1 MGCDT
6 YIKHL
11 DVVDSTNSYA
21 RAEAS
26 RLCAEASGK
35 PIIAVVADFQTAGRG
50 QRGNSWQSQQGSN
63 LLLSIIVSPCRV
75 LEVKKQFLL
84 SQAAALAMH
93 RAMKQYGIDVKLKWP
108 NDIYVGNNKLAGI
121 LVEIDYSGLSV
132 EQAIVGIGLNVN
144 QCEFHSM
151 DRVPISMKML
161 LDKEFAVDDVLEA
174 VLNSFEYYYAVL
186 LGRNRHMIAEEY
198 KAHLLGLGKVCDF
211 VDSAG
216 HFKAVIEGVEPTG
229 ELILRRNDG
238 IQRYMFKEVELLMA
252 GI

>member
-21 RAEAS
+21 RVEAS

-63 LLLSIIVSPCRV
+63 LLLSIIVSPCRA

-108 NDIYVGNNKLAGI
+108 NDIYVGNNKP
-121 LVEIDYSGLSV
+121 S
-132 EQAIVGIGLNVN
+132 
-144 QCEFHSM
+144 
-151 DRVPISMKML
+151 K
-161 LDKEFAVDDVLEA
+161 
-174 VLNSFEYYYAVL
+174 
-186 LGRNRHMIAEEY
+186 
-198 KAHLLGLGKVCDF
+198 
-211 VDSAG
+211 
-216 HFKAVIEGVEPTG
+216 
-229 ELILRRNDG
+229 
-238 IQRYMFKEVELLMA
+238 
-252 GI
+252 